1 MRTHASRI
9 AVCATLVTVAAGCGG
24 PSDAPGR
31 RDGSRVEA
39 VPNSR
44 LEAPPDTIPTA
55 IDAPSNLTMGPPRL
69 PAAFVRNIVAV
80 RFEPEASPE
89 ERAAAVNAVGGAVV
103 GFSRLADGDGF
114 YFVQIPDDGTDEP
127 LFAAIET
134 LAAFPAVQWAGPEVI
149 LQVNL
154 EDAFDSSPSHG
165 PDREERAR
173 PLPPTQP

>member
-1 MRTHASRI
+1 RGSRTEQP
-9 AVCATLVTVAAGCGG
+9 VGGAAGHDPNGDRRAEQ
-24 PSDAPGR
+24 SDDGTASAPGR
-31 RDGSRVEA
+31 
-39 VPNSR
+39 
-44 LEAPPDTIPTA
+44 
-55 IDAPSNLTMGPPRL
+55 
-69 PAAFVRNIVAV
+69 VRPQYRRSAV
-80 RFEPEASPE
+80 RARGEPG
-89 ERAAAVNAVGGAVV
+89 RTAAAVNAVGGAVA

-114 YFVQIPDDGTDEP
+114 YFVQIPDDGTGEP